1 MSAGGKDLA
10 CLALLTLAL
19 LLPFVGKPLHIDD
32 PMYVWTAQHIV
43 QHPLDFYG
51 LSVNWLGAVESMATA
66 QQNPP
71 GVAYWLA
78 LVGALFGWSE
88 PALHT
93 GMLVPAVLAVIGVWL
108 LAPRLG
114 APPALA
120 ALSLLAMPG
129 FLVSSTTV
137 MADVPALAF
146 WIWAVLAWVAGL
158 EQRKTGWLV
167 AGALLSSL
175 CIVTKFVGL
184 ALIPL
189 LLAYTLAKS
198 RRLEPRFLLL
208 LIPVT
213 VTLTYRARMLSRY
226 GVDPFAAA
234 SAFSYFERGKGA
246 SVSELPWIGLI
257 FLGGTCLP
265 TLFLSGWIFS
275 RRVLGFSGLFLLVVI
290 GTLLWMQ
297 TLGGC
302 PLRPPEGLRWGLVL
316 QLALFTLSGALVFP
330 LALQHLWRRRSAEAI
345 LLALWVGGIFVFGS
359 LLNWTTNV
367 RALLPAAPAV
377 AILLA
382 AEAKVLRPRAFGISS
397 GLFAVLGICL
407 LAGLLVAQ
415 GDEAFARSA
424 REAAQ
429 EIARTHLRVGQ
440 RLWYQGA
447 WGFQYYM
454 EREGAKKIDWHH
466 TEAVPGD
473 EMALGSANTVGLFP
487 LPPPIVS
494 LIGDYRFAVPA
505 LASTQSSESGAGFYS
520 DLFGP
525 APYVFGIP
533 PDEIY
538 YVQLF
543 QARFFV
549 RKMMRGTDASE

>member
-1 MSAGGKDLA
+1 
-10 CLALLTLAL
+10 L
-19 LLPFVGKPLHIDD
+19 LLPFAGKPLHIDD
-32 PMYVWTAQHIV
+32 PMYVWTAQHILK
-43 QHPLDFYG
+43 HPLDFYG
-51 LSVNWLGAVESMATA
+51 QSVNWQGAIESMATA

-108 LAPRLG
+108 LARRLG

-120 ALSLLAMPG
+120 ALCLLAMPG

-137 MADVPALAF
+137 MADVPAIAF
-146 WIWAVLAWVAGL
+146 WIWAVLAWVTGV
-158 EQRKTGWLV
+158 EQRRTGYLV
-167 AGALLSSL
+167 AGALLSGL

-189 LLAYTLAKS
+189 LLAYTVAKS
-198 RRLEPRFLLL
+198 RRLERRCLFLLVPL
-208 LIPVT
+208 AIALA
-213 VTLTYRARMLSRY
+213 YRAFMLSLY

-234 SAFSYFERGKGA
+234 SAFSHFARERAGSLG
-246 SVSELPWIGLI
+246 ELPWIGLI

-265 TLFLSGWIFS
+265 TLFLAGWIFS
-275 RRVLGFSGLFLLVVI
+275 RRVCVLFLASLPIVI
-290 GTLLWMQ
+290 AALLWAN
-297 TLGGC
+297 TLADT
-302 PLRPPEGLRWGLVL
+302 PLRPPEGIRWGLVL

-330 LALQHLWRRRSAEAI
+330 LALQHVWRHRSAEAV

-382 AEAKVLRPRAFGISS
+382 AEAKVLHPRAFGISP
-397 GLFAVLGICL
+397 GLFAALGICL

-415 GDEAFARSA
+415 GDEALALSA
-424 REAAQ
+424 RRAASQ
-429 EIARTHLRVGQ
+429 IAQAHRRGGQ

-454 EREGAKKIDWHH
+454 DQEGAKKLDWRH

-487 LPPPIVS
+487 LPAPIVS
-494 LIGDYRFAVPA
+494 TVADYRFPLPA
-505 LASTQSSESGAGFYS
+505 LASTQSSENGAGFYS
-520 DLFGP
+520 DVFGP

-549 RKMMRGTDASE
+549 RKRVKGVDASR